1 MTADNKVLAD
11 RDATKCYVFDGV
23 TYVPHYINDQF
34 FVGPG
39 FPRFQTKLWSVD
51 DLMRAGAKEAWLMLW
66 PRPKHGQQ
74 IKVAA

>member
-34 FVGPG
+34 FSFAEGDII
-39 FPRFQTKLWSVD
+39 W
-51 DLMRAGAKEAWLMLW
+51 
-66 PRPKHGQQ
+66 
-74 IKVAA
+74 